1 MKARILYI
9 GMLCKDMAPQYVD
22 FVPGVNVVTGRSST
36 GKSALIEVF
45 DYCFGSSEYTVPVGI
60 ITRNTLLFFTVFEM
74 DGTVLV
80 LGRQPKTA
88 AAYIIED
95 YDVERFESIDWLS
108 EAYFTKSDRYSLQD
122 YLVKLKGFFGVDVVD
137 VDEDLE
143 AKTWRGKKLGAPS
156 ARSFTSFMLQHQ
168 NLVANKHALFY
179 RFDQK
184 EKREQVIEHLKIFLG
199 FVDQAYFLLK
209 QKLSE
214 LEVRRRQLLRE
225 IPRKADQKDTLR
237 TRLGDAK
244 FELEAVS
251 GKLVQL
257 DIEAAIS
264 SPRQTLEQFRAQA
277 LGFKGDSEVP
287 VQKLQEEQ
295 ERRMTIIGR
304 LRALQV
310 ELADVQSAIAFSER
324 YASGFAQAMLPV
336 QAELKKSDCPLC
348 HSASISV
355 EPEANQLTDAINW
368 LNSELRRS
376 SYRAASRRS
385 EQVKLKADLAKV
397 RAELTSANQR
407 VARVR
412 QQVADPEKADSQIQH
427 AMRARVRLESLLEEC
442 VQLHGQAK
450 EDELVKINEEIGN
463 TVRILKKSYNVDIKM
478 TAAERRIEELMGEL
492 CSRFDFEATY
502 GEINLK
508 FSLEDFELWHQEQS
522 GEKVFLR
529 SMGSGANWL
538 SCHVVLFLSL
548 HAYFCEQKEKCLIPP
563 VLFLDQPSQVYFP
576 SILDGE
582 KEFNAQELAKKDTS
596 RGNRKVDA
604 DLKAVTDLFDNLVL
618 YCSEV
623 EAKTGI
629 CPQIIVTD
637 HADNLKLSRDVTFE
651 SLVRRRWR
659 GELDGFIDL
668 NKKLGVVS
676 ED

>member
-22 FVPGVNVVTGRSST
+22 FAPGVNVITGRSST

-60 ITRNTLLFFTVFEM
+60 ITRNTVLFFTVFDM

-80 LGRQPKTA
+80 LGRKPKTK

-95 YDVERFESIDWLS
+95 YDAKRFESIDWLT
-108 EAYFTKSDRYSLQD
+108 EDYFTKSDRYSLQD
-122 YLVKLKGFFGVDVVD
+122 YLVRLKGFFGIDVVD

-199 FVDQAYFLLK
+199 FVDQTYFLLK

-225 IPRKADQKDTLR
+225 IPRKADQNETLR

-251 GKLVQL
+251 GRMLQF

-264 SPRQTLEQFRAQA
+264 SPKQTFEQFRALA

-287 VQKLQEEQ
+287 VQKLHEEQ
-295 ERRMTIIGR
+295 ERRMEIIGR

-324 YASGFAQAMLPV
+324 YASGFEQAIFPA
-336 QAELKKSDCPLC
+336 QAELKKSHCPLC

-355 EPEANQLTDAINW
+355 EPEANQLTEAINW
-368 LNSELRRS
+368 LNGELRRS

-385 EQVKLKADLAKV
+385 EQAKLKANLVKV

-407 VARVR
+407 IARVR
-412 QQVADPEKADSQIQH
+412 QKIADPEKTNSQIQH
-427 AMRARVRLESLLEEC
+427 AMRARVRLESVLEEC
-442 VQLHGQAK
+442 VQLHEQSK
-450 EDELVKINEEIGN
+450 DDELVKVDEEIVN
-463 TVRILKKSYNVDIKM
+463 IVHTLKTSYNVDIKM
-478 TAAERRIEELMGEL
+478 SMAEKRIEALMREL

-508 FSLEDFELWHQEQS
+508 FSLENFELWHEEKS

-548 HAYFCEQKEKCLIPP
+548 HAYFCEQKKKCLIPP

-582 KEFNAQELAKKDTS
+582 EKFDAKELARKDTS
-596 RGNRKVDA
+596 RGKREVDA
-604 DLKAVTDLFDNLVL
+604 DLKAVTDLFDNLVQ
-618 YCSEV
+618 YCREV
-623 EAKTGI
+623 EAMTGI

-637 HADNLKLSRDVTFE
+637 HADNLKLSGDITFE

-668 NKKLGVVS
+668 NKALGTVLK
-676 ED
+676 E